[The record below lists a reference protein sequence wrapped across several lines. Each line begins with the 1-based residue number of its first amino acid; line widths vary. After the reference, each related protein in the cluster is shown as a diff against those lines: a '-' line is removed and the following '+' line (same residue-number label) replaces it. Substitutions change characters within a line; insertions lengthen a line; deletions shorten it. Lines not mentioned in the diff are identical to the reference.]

1 MGLQI
6 IGLAKLTEK
15 RSTCRTRIRCPEKKE
30 KSRGVEEKYIFCW
43 GTRESIVT
51 RTRGSGD
58 FCFKEIKMNQ
68 ISQEPPDKGNRST
81 KSGTDGQRR
90 ISNTSTHQIRS
101 KQQVS

>member
-15 RSTCRTRIRCPEKKE
+15 KINLPHKNKVSGKKE

-43 GTRESIVT
+43 GTRESIIT